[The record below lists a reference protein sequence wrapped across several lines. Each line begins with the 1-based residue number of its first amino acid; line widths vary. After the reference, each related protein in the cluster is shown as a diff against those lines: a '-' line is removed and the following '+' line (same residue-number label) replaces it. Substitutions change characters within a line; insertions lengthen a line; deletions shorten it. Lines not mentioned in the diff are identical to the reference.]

1 MLKIYKKIEILLNI
15 ININQTFKKLILII
29 LPIEILKTVEVLL
42 EAVNLLHKINRLKKE
57 GLRIALKK
65 LKNNG

>member
-1 MLKIYKKIEILLNI
+1 
-15 ININQTFKKLILII
+15 
-29 LPIEILKTVEVLL
+29 L

-65 LKNNG
+65 LKNNGWKRLLFGDIINKKY